1 MGPHGLFWWI
11 GAGVLIVAELMTGTF
26 YLLMIA
32 LGFLA
37 GVLSFELGAPL
48 DAQLVIAALVALV
61 AVIALRRSRFG
72 RRRRMVDASTD
83 PGVNLDIGS
92 TVTVAAWH
100 EGRARTMY
108 RGAEWDVEL
117 APGEPEDAHL
127 YEIKAVRGSC
137 LILAARRASGAVA
150 GANGAHEGTRHA

>member
-37 GVLSFELGAPL
+37 GVAAFALGAPVDL
-48 DAQLVIAALVALV
+48 QLIVAAVVALV

-72 RRRRMVDASTD
+72 RRRRITDASTD
-83 PGVNLDIGS
+83 PGVNLDIGE
-92 TVTVAAWH
+92 TLTVAAWH
-100 EGRARTMY
+100 DGRARTMY

-117 APGEPEDAHL
+117 APGEPENAPL
-127 YEIKAVRGSC
+127 YEITAVRGNC
-137 LILAARRASGAVA
+137 LVLAARRERRA
-150 GANGAHEGTRHA
+150 GAGHAANHA

>member
-1 MGPHGLFWWI
+1 MGPHGVFWWI

-32 LGFLA
+32 LGCLA
-37 GVLSFELGAPL
+37 GVLAYELGAPL
-48 DAQLVIAALVALV
+48 DVQMVAAALVALV

-92 TVTVAAWH
+92 MVPVAEWRD
-100 EGRARTMY
+100 GRARTMY

-117 APGEPEDAHL
+117 AAGEPEDAHL

-137 LILAARRASGAVA
+137 LIVVARRSGSRASGAH
-150 GANGAHEGTRHA
+150 GAREGTRHA

>member
-1 MGPHGLFWWI
+1 MGPHGVFWWI

-37 GVLSFELGAPL
+37 GVAAYELGAPL
-48 DAQLVIAALVALV
+48 DLQLMCAALVALI
-61 AVIALRRSRFG
+61 AVIVLRRSRFG

-92 TVTVAAWH
+92 TLTVAAWH
-100 EGRARTMY
+100 EGRARSMY

-117 APGEPEDAHL
+117 APGEPDNVPL
-127 YEIKAVRGSC
+127 YEIQAVRGNC
-137 LILAARRASGAVA
+137 LIVGAHRAA
-150 GANGAHEGTRHA
+150 GAPRHA

>member
-37 GVLSFELGAPL
+37 GVLAYELGAPL
-48 DAQLVIAALVALV
+48 DLQLVAAALVALV
-61 AVIALRRSRFG
+61 AVIVLRRSRFG

-92 TVTVAAWH
+92 TVSVAAWRD
-100 EGRARTMY
+100 GRARAMY
-108 RGAEWDVEL
+108 RGAEWDIEL
-117 APGEPEDAHL
+117 VPGEPEDAHL

-137 LILAARRASGAVA
+137 LVVAARRADGAAA
-150 GANGAHEGTRHA
+150 GAHGAREGTRQA

>member
-1 MGPHGLFWWI
+1 VGPHGLFWWI

-37 GVLSFELGAPL
+37 GVLAYELGAPL
-48 DAQLVIAALVALV
+48 DVQLVAAALVGLV

-92 TVTVAAWH
+92 TVAVAAWQD
-100 EGRARTMY
+100 GRARAMY
-108 RGAEWDVEL
+108 RGAEWDIEL
-117 APGEPEDAHL
+117 APGEPQDAHL

-137 LILAARRASGAVA
+137 LIVAARRGSDAAPGAQKVQ
-150 GANGAHEGTRHA
+150 GGAHHA

>member
-1 MGPHGLFWWI
+1 
-11 GAGVLIVAELMTGTF
+11 MTGTF

-32 LGFLA
+32 LGCLA
-37 GVLSFELGAPL
+37 GVLAYELGAPL
-48 DAQLVIAALVALV
+48 DVQMVAAALVALV

-92 TVTVAAWH
+92 MVPVAEWRD
-100 EGRARTMY
+100 GRARTMY

-117 APGEPEDAHL
+117 AAGEPEDAHL

-137 LILAARRASGAVA
+137 LIVVARRSGSLASGAH
-150 GANGAHEGTRHA
+150 GAREGTRHA